1 MSIGGCGCVHVSVS
15 GCVSSFGSEKVSKHL
30 IKSDNPLN
38 ICIYKKGDVE
48 PRRGRIWVWLTK
60 DFNQNSQCRLNLIST
75 IFYFFIAS
83 LFGSRFGF
91 YSKHIYSGEID
102 NKSVND
108 SMKWLSLYLMWLCI
122 GLVPQPTK
130 SANKPKIFFFDVS
143 KMRAMSDIEFERFMK
158 ICVSFFSCVYS
169 SLIPGHK
176 RRSIQAES
184 IQSWAHSCGC
194 ASMDLYFMNSARGS
208 ISSMYNIVICWAL
221 CRQAEW
227 HFED

>member
-1 MSIGGCGCVHVSVS
+1 MSIGGCGFTHVSVF

-91 YSKHIYSGEID
+91 YSKHIYSGKID

-108 SMKWLSLYLMWLCI
+108 SMKWLSLYLMWWCI

-130 SANKPKIFFFDVS
+130 SANKPNFFFWCKQNARNERYWIRAFYENLCVLFQLCLLVIDTGAQKKVHTSRINTKLGAFLWMRLNGFVFYEFGKRIDIVDV
-143 KMRAMSDIEFERFMK
+143 
-158 ICVSFFSCVYS
+158 
-169 SLIPGHK
+169 
-176 RRSIQAES
+176 
-184 IQSWAHSCGC
+184 
-194 ASMDLYFMNSARGS
+194 
-208 ISSMYNIVICWAL
+208 
-221 CRQAEW
+221 
-227 HFED
+227 

>member
-1 MSIGGCGCVHVSVS
+1 MSTEPNLHNILFFYCVFIWLS
-15 GCVSSFGSEKVSKHL
+15 
-30 IKSDNPLN
+30 
-38 ICIYKKGDVE
+38 
-48 PRRGRIWVWLTK
+48 IWVLFKTYLFWW
-60 DFNQNSQCRLNLIST
+60 NRQQIGERLDEMTL
-75 IFYFFIAS
+75 A
-83 LFGSRFGF
+83 LFDVVVYWPGA
-91 YSKHIYSGEID
+91 
-102 NKSVND
+102 
-108 SMKWLSLYLMWLCI
+108 
-122 GLVPQPTK
+122 
-130 SANKPKIFFFDVS
+130 SANKERKQTKFFFFDVS